1 MRISQLFLA
10 LILLNACSPSKNADL
25 IIHNATIYMVDDA
38 FGTAE
43 AMAIKDGRII
53 AIGAEHQILNSYQSE
68 QTIDAALQFIYPGF
82 IDAHSHFL
90 GYGNEKQ
97 QLDLVGTTS
106 FEEVVSRISEYISN
120 HEGQWIRGRG
130 WDQNDWDVKEFPT
143 NETLNKLFPDYFIV
157 LKRVDGHAVLV
168 SDNVLKL
175 AGVDSQSRITG
186 GEIRMKNGK
195 LTGILLDEAE
205 ELIKPIVPNYTEDF
219 KLNSLKTAQ
228 EDCFALGL
236 TTVCDGGLSKEEI
249 DLIHESQ
256 MTFLKMR
263 IYAMYSAN
271 NDLIDQLHT
280 IGHKTERL
288 TAKSIKLYA
297 DGALGSRGAALL
309 EPYSDDTLNS
319 GLIIAPED
327 SIRKWAKACFENN
340 FQLNVHCI
348 GDRANRITL
357 DAMGSVLKTAND
369 RRWRIEHAQVVN
381 QDDQSK
387 FGAYTVIPSMQ
398 PTHATSDMYWAEDR
412 LGPERIDQAYALK
425 SLMNQNGL
433 IALGTDFPVEDISPI
448 KTFYAATVRKDLS
461 GFPENGFNIEE
472 SLSRQEALRGIT
484 IWPAVANFEDSVK
497 GSLEVG
503 KYADFVMLDQD
514 LIRCSDNAINQSNI
528 IKTWVN
534 GELVYTK

>member
-1 MRISQLFLA
+1 MRIPQLFLA
-10 LILLNACSPSKNADL
+10 LFLLNACSKSKSADL

-53 AIGAEHQILNSYQSE
+53 AIGAEHQILNSYHSE
-68 QTIDAALQFIYPGF
+68 ETFDAALQFIYPGF

-97 QLDLVGTTS
+97 QLDLVGTAS
-106 FEEVVSRISEYISN
+106 FEEVVSRISEYILH
-120 HEGQWIRGRG
+120 HEGEWIRGRG
-130 WDQNDWDVKEFPT
+130 WDQNDWNVKEFPT
-143 NETLNKLFPDYFIV
+143 NDTLNKLFPDYFIV

-175 AGVDSQSRITG
+175 AGVDSQSRING
-186 GEIRMKNGK
+186 GEVRIKNGK
-195 LTGILLDEAE
+195 PTGILLDEAE
-205 ELIKPIVPNYTEDF
+205 ELIKPIIPNYTEEF
-219 KLNSLKTAQ
+219 KLNSLKIAQ
-228 EDCFALGL
+228 EDCFAMGL

-249 DLIHESQ
+249 DLIQESQ
-256 MTFLKMR
+256 KTFLKMR
-263 IYAMYSAN
+263 VYAMYSAN
-271 NDLIDQLHT
+271 NDLITQLHT
-280 IGHKTERL
+280 VGHKTERL

-309 EPYSDDTLNS
+309 EPYSDDTQNI
-319 GLIIAPED
+319 GLIIASKD
-327 SIRKWAKACFENN
+327 SILKWAQACYESN

-357 DAMGSVLKTAND
+357 DAMGSVLKTSND
-369 RRWRIEHAQVVN
+369 RRWRIEHAQVVELE
-381 QDDQSK
+381 DQRK
-387 FGAYTVIPSMQ
+387 FGTYNIIPSMQ

-412 LGPERIDQAYALK
+412 LGPERIHNAYALK

-503 KYADFVMLDQD
+503 KYADLVMLDQD
-514 LIRCSDNAINQSNI
+514 LIRCSNNAIIQSNI